1 VNKVVHKKKPPVR
14 DGGSTANRPPSQ
26 SVNELGVIM
35 PELSTEVKKILQ
47 RVDEID
53 RKRAALWRRRER
65 LIMRLERLA
74 GQEKEKAPAGNAEA

>member
-1 VNKVVHKKKPPVR
+1 M
-14 DGGSTANRPPSQ
+14 S
-26 SVNELGVIM
+26 
-35 PELSTEVKKILQ
+35 ELSTEVKKILQ

-74 GQEKEKAPAGNAEA
+74 SEEETPLAATRGKPQTKNAWSIYG